1 MKIISYEYSDID
13 PADWTINKLELGKIN
28 LVVGDTASGKTR
40 FLNTIF
46 NLGMMVTG
54 LRPLI
59 GSCKWN
65 ITFEHLGVGYQWKIQ
80 TTIRSDNRVVIAEE
94 KLDKLNGKSFQ
105 SLLKRTKSSFS
116 FLSKPIKAKLP
127 IDLLSVTILKEEPLI
142 RPIIEAFSLILRREF
157 HKDALQV
164 VLPVT
169 SGRPKFFDKAPKSAN
184 EIGNMGLP
192 LNPKLALLYRYFPNV
207 YKQICDHYLS
217 IFNFISS
224 VDIKDIK
231 EIRKGFNP
239 PGPTPVFCVKERNVR
254 KWLSIDEL
262 STGMQKVILILTD
275 VYTLPDG
282 SIYMI
287 DEYENSLGISSIDF
301 FPPFLTDFE
310 RDIQFIFTSHHPYL
324 INNVPV
330 QNWLVFR
337 RDGSIV
343 QARFGTENIEA
354 YGESKQTRFLNLV
367 NDPFYSGDL
376 D

>member
-1 MKIISYEYSDID
+1 MKIISYEYSDIA
-13 PADWTINKLELGKIN
+13 PADWTINKMELGKIN

-59 GSCKWN
+59 GSCKWD
-65 ITFEHLGVGYQWKIQ
+65 IIFEHLGVDYQWKIQ
-80 TTIRSDNRVVIAEE
+80 TTRRSDNRVVIAEE
-94 KLDKLNGKSFQ
+94 KLDQFKGSSFR

-116 FLSKPIKAKLP
+116 FQSKPLKAKLP
-127 IDLLSVTILKEEPLI
+127 TDILSATILKEEPLI
-142 RPIIEAFSLILRREF
+142 RPIIEAFSFILRRNF
-157 HKDALQV
+157 QSDALKV
-164 VLPVT
+164 VSPVT
-169 SGRPKFFDKAPKSAN
+169 ISQPRFLDKAPRSPN
-184 EIGNMGLP
+184 ESSNVGLP
-192 LNPKLALLYRYFPNV
+192 LNPKLALLYRYFPIV

-217 IFNFISS
+217 IFPFISS

-231 EIRKGFNP
+231 DIRRGFNP

-310 RDIQFIFTSHHPYL
+310 RDIQYIFTSHHPYL
-324 INNVPV
+324 INNIPV
-330 QNWLVFR
+330 QNWLVFHR
-337 RDGSIV
+337 EGSNV
-343 QARFGTENIEA
+343 QVRYGTENIEA
-354 YGESKQTRFLNLV
+354 YGESKQTRFLKLL
-367 NDPFYSGDL
+367 NDPFYSGDI